1 MMATIKANGS
11 LQGNYT
17 GTVKQNIP
25 HGVGRVIDNKLGNIY
40 EGQFKDGKC
49 HGYFRMIFAGGS
61 YWIGLQ
67 NEGMWASNRKYRPN
81 NTLWECFNC

>member
-1 MMATIKANGS
+1 MSNYPQLDDCQGVWKMKEVSDANKSG
-11 LQGNYT
+11 LWRNV
-17 GTVKQNIP
+17 GT
-25 HGVGRVIDNKLGNIY
+25 
-40 EGQFKDGKC
+40 
-49 HGYFRMIFAGGS
+49 RMLFAGGS